1 MAGVDKLRSDDVR
14 QALRLLGIDD
24 PPANSAL
31 AARRLRELLQ
41 AYGTV
46 RTTLDRAPEGARTA
60 FVRLAQEGPAD
71 VEDLLGR
78 GWWGH
83 GTLPPPLDW
92 LQVRAMVGVSD
103 DGVVHATEEARSG
116 WHDLT
121 LDLPIDAGG
130 DDGGLEVEAVHCVVV
145 ATVAATLDRA
155 LTVGPA
161 GLRAVAPTV
170 AVSQRSDRAVSAAL
184 RAAGLSLAD
193 DVAVTAVR
201 EEPALPGTA
210 EDAVGPR
217 AIRGLLDRAV
227 VEGRQVRLEYFASSR
242 GGAATDRVVDPWSF
256 RDDLLR
262 GYCHLRA
269 GERTFAVD
277 RIGRLRLLPGRIEHH
292 PF

>member
-1 MAGVDKLRSDDVR
+1 VAGVDKLRSDDVR

-24 PPANSAL
+24 PPANRAV
-31 AARRLRELLQ
+31 AARRLAELLQ

-46 RTTLDRAPEGARTA
+46 RTALDRAPEGARTA
-60 FVRLAQEGPAD
+60 FVRLAQDGPAD
-71 VEDLLGR
+71 VETLLGR

-92 LQVRAMVGVSD
+92 LQVRALVAVSD
-103 DGVVHATEEARSG
+103 EGVVHVTEEARSG
-116 WHDLT
+116 WLDLT
-121 LDLPIDAGG
+121 LDLAVDTGG
-130 DDGGLEVEAVHCVVV
+130 EDGSLQVQAIRCVVV
-145 ATVAATLDRA
+145 ANVIATLDRA

-161 GLRAVAPTV
+161 GLRAIAPTV

-184 RAAGLSLAD
+184 RAAGIPLAD
-193 DVAVTAVR
+193 DLAVTAVR

-227 VEGRQVRLEYFASSR
+227 AESRQVRLEYFASSR

-277 RIGRLRLLPGRIEHH
+277 RIGRLRLLPGQIEHN
-292 PF
+292 PD